1 MKKILLIED
10 DLIMRENISEL
21 IELAGYDVKM
31 AENGMVGVELCKTF
45 KPDLIVCDV
54 MMPELDGY
62 GVLYILSQKPETA
75 TIPFIFLT
83 AKSEKDDLRKG
94 MELGADDYL
103 FKPFDSTELIKAIES
118 RLRKSELL
126 KKKYTADSA
135 GVHDF
140 LDKAKEVVTLEDIKG
155 RSHVFQYSS
164 KEYVY
169 KDGEHVHFVYYIE
182 EGSVKTYRHSDEG
195 KEYIT
200 SVLKQGQFFGFQP
213 IFEDRNYDEIAETLE
228 TTILTKISRKDF
240 LTLVYENREVAK
252 TFIELISRSLSSKQE
267 DLMLMAY
274 SSVRKRVSK
283 KLQELLNENNEINIL
298 RTDLAKLTGTTKES
312 LTRTLTEFKNS
323 KIIETEGRIIK
334 LLDLEKLKQMDYIW

>member
-21 IELAGYDVKM
+21 IELAGYEVEV
-31 AENGMVGVELCKTF
+31 AENGMVGIEKTKSF
-45 KPDLIVCDV
+45 LPDLIICDV

-75 TIPFIFLT
+75 IIPFVFLT
-83 AKSEKDDLRKG
+83 AKSEKADLRKG

-103 FKPFDSTELIKAIES
+103 FKPFESTELIRVIEN
-118 RLRKSELL
+118 RLKKNELL
-126 KKKYTADSA
+126 KKHYGANSGD
-135 GVHDF
+135 VHAF
-140 LDKAKEVVTLEDIKG
+140 LDEAKKVITLEDVKDD
-155 RSHVFQYSS
+155 SHVFNYAS
-164 KEYVY
+164 KEFIY
-169 KDGEHVHFVYYIE
+169 KEGEHVHFVYYIE
-182 EGSVKTYRHSDEG
+182 KGSVKTYKFNDDG

-200 SVLKQGQFFGFQP
+200 AVYSEGQFFGFQA
-213 IFEDRNYDEIAETLE
+213 IFEDRTHEEIAEALE
-228 TTILTKISRKDF
+228 NTVLTKISKKDF
-240 LTLVYENREVAK
+240 LALIYNNREVAQQFMNIISK
-252 TFIELISRSLSSKQE
+252 TLSSKEE

-283 KLQELLNENNEINIL
+283 KLQELLANTDEISLL

-323 KIIETEGRIIK
+323 KIIKTEGKKIILIDRDK
-334 LLDLEKLKQMDYIW
+334 LQKMDLIW

>member
-10 DLIMRENISEL
+10 DMIVRENVYEL
-21 IELAGYDVKM
+21 ISLVGYDVEV
-31 AENGMVGVELCKTF
+31 AENGMVGVAKAKSF
-45 KPDLIVCDV
+45 KPDLIICDV

-62 GVLYILSQKPETA
+62 GVLYVLSQNPETA

-83 AKSEKDDLRKG
+83 AKSEKDDFRKG

-103 FKPFDSTELIKAIES
+103 FKPFESTELINAIEG
-118 RLRKSELL
+118 RLKKNELL
-126 KKKYTADSA
+126 KKHFSPS
-135 GVHDF
+135 GEGLESF
-140 LDKAKEVVTLEDIKG
+140 LQEAKKMVTLNDIKEKSDLY
-155 RSHVFQYSS
+155 RYSS

-169 KDGEHVHFVYYIE
+169 KEGEWANFVYFIQR
-182 EGSVKTYRHSDEG
+182 GRVKTYKYNNEG

-200 SVLKQGQFFGFQP
+200 SVFNEGQFFGFQP
-213 IFEDRNYDEIAETLE
+213 ILEDRPYDEIAEVLE
-228 TTILTKISRKDF
+228 DTQLIKITKEDF
-240 LTLVYENREVAK
+240 LTLIYENREVAQQFMK
-252 TFIELISRSLSSKQE
+252 MISMSLSSKEE

-283 KLQELLNENNEINIL
+283 KLQELLQDKDEITLL

-323 KIIETEGRIIK
+323 DIIKTEGKKIILIDRQK
-334 LLDLEKLKQMDYIW
+334 LQKMDMIW